1 MVRRQDYRGS
11 DPPINTVS
19 PRRGRAGGART
30 TLDNYTRSLA
40 CNARSPAHATVCHR
54 GIGTRISG
62 QMADPQCSH
71 DLRGDPREW
80 SALKVSQ
87 T

>member
-1 MVRRQDYRGS
+1 MELTAYCS
-11 DPPINTVS
+11 AYASAYAPL
-19 PRRGRAGGART
+19 AA
-30 TLDNYTRSLA
+30 RSLA

-80 SALKVSQ
+80 SAWIEEGVRSRLRVEGSVSY
-87 T
+87 